1 MTANDAA
8 PTTTTPART
17 TGPAWGHGLAT
28 VTADGTVLDTWFPEP
43 RLGARPDEE
52 EQAPKALLDL
62 EGSDHARGV
71 RREVRLVE
79 IADLQQPPADT
90 A

>member
-28 VTADGTVLDTWFPEP
+28 VTNDGV
-43 RLGARPDEE
+43 
-52 EQAPKALLDL
+52 K
-62 EGSDHARGV
+62 S
-71 RREVRLVE
+71 LVPYVF
-79 IADLQQPPADT
+79 AFDAK
-90 A
+90 